1 MMEILKNLVDLTTA
15 VISLT
20 TAIIVLKS
28 ASFSTGPFGRAAV
41 IA

>member
-15 VISLT
+15 IISLT

-28 ASFSTGPFGRAAV
+28 TRRGQ
-41 IA
+41 

>member
-15 VISLT
+15 IISLA

-28 ASFSTGPFGRAAV
+28 TRRGQ
-41 IA
+41 

>member
-15 VISLT
+15 IISLT

-28 ASFSTGPFGRAAV
+28 TRHGQ
-41 IA
+41 

>member
-15 VISLT
+15 VISLA

-28 ASFSTGPFGRAAV
+28 TRRG
-41 IA
+41 

>member
-15 VISLT
+15 VISLA

-28 ASFSTGPFGRAAV
+28 TRRDQ
-41 IA
+41 

>member
-15 VISLT
+15 VISLA

-28 ASFSTGPFGRAAV
+28 TRCGK
-41 IA
+41 